1 MIFLLFL
8 PSMISS
14 NQRKGMLAGITIAID
29 SGHGGNDQG
38 ASFQDVYEAPLNL
51 EIAKKIEKKLAD
63 MGATIIMTRTDE
75 KDLVN
80 ENVLNRKKEDMKKRM
95 EIINDEK
102 NDLMISIHMN
112 KYTSEDVH
120 GIHVFYSDQ
129 ITSSKEIATLLQ
141 NAINQQFSQNKSI
154 KKQDFYLLRN
164 AMIPSVL
171 IECGF
176 LSNAS
181 DRNNLQKESYQ
192 NQIAECIVQGITAY
206 YQTKGFV

>member
-1 MIFLLFL
+1 
-8 PSMISS
+8 
-14 NQRKGMLAGITIAID
+14 MLAGITIAID

-51 EIAKKIEKKLAD
+51 EIAKKIEKKLVD

-129 ITSSKEIATLLQ
+129 ITSSKEIASLLQ